1 MLEKTS
7 EWSLISS
14 IEKDAIMESL
24 DNSAVKKIIQIT
36 LAVNLMDLA
45 VNLTAGGM
53 SISEIMSGDIAMS
66 SPAVMAYF
74 GKWLIAPLIAYLY
87 WKKDKVKNKTLKA
100 STLSVPLVGAVA
112 FPVLTLKDHS
122 HFLKFWKIYNKTKK
136 SFRAFIDE
144 NDEGKRMEKEQVF
157 RELIE
162 KKLAKQH
169 TPNDYRKRMLNIVQA
184 QGFDVE
190 ETKHAD
196 LVSIKEEDE

>member
-100 STLSVPLVGAVA
+100 STLSVPPVGAVA

-122 HFLKFWKIYNKTKK
+122 PFLKFWKIYKK
-136 SFRAFIDE
+136 NVKAFFHVWVI
-144 NDEGKRMEKEQVF
+144 
-157 RELIE
+157 L
-162 KKLAKQH
+162 L
-169 TPNDYRKRMLNIVQA
+169 
-184 QGFDVE
+184 
-190 ETKHAD
+190 
-196 LVSIKEEDE
+196 